1 MHWVSIIWSAGAGAC
16 LMLAL
21 LNALVWIKDRKAW
34 TSLILALM
42 ACGVAGHALMELGM
56 MSTRDPLI
64 FGRFLYWSHLYSFTV
79 IACSILFVR
88 LYLGTGR
95 NWLAALVIGW
105 RLVALV
111 LNFFFCEVNI
121 NYTEIRSLN
130 QVAFLGEEV
139 SIVAEADINRLM
151 WLAQTA
157 LPLWLLFVVDATV
170 TRWKQKDQPFRGVV
184 VGGCMALFILLAITQ
199 AVLSLNGLIATPM
212 LPSIAFGFM
221 TLAMGY
227 ELSRDVLRASQLTSE
242 LRNSEQRLRLAAT
255 AAHVVLWEWS
265 AGQDK
270 IWASSGAREFYDLPE
285 DQPLSFEHFKKSLHP
300 DDRERV
306 LTVINE
312 AVKCGGS
319 FSTEYRRVYSDG
331 RVRRMAGSGSAERDP
346 ITGTTLLRGVSVD
359 VTESH
364 EAKQTLRAQREQLN
378 HTLRLAT
385 MSQMASSLAHELNQ
399 PLTAIVNNANAA
411 RRMMAKET
419 ASQQDLVEIFE
430 DIAADGQRAGGV
442 IRGIRTLARHEEQE
456 RMEIS
461 FEQVVGELLPL
472 ITAEARAR
480 GVEVVVEMDSP
491 LPMLWGN
498 SVQIQQILLNLTMN
512 AMDALEAPEFIQ
524 RKVILRAEVE
534 AASALVMSVRDFG
547 MGLTTEVAEHL
558 FEPFFTTKEN
568 GLGMGLAIVKS
579 LVEAHGG
586 YITAANADGGGV
598 CFQIW
603 LPANPM
609 PV

>member
-1 MHWVSIIWSAGAGAC
+1 
-16 LMLAL
+16 MLAL
-21 LNALVWIKDRKAW
+21 SHALVWIKDRKAW
-34 TSLILALM
+34 TSLILAAM

-56 MSTRDPLI
+56 MSTTAPLI

-95 NWLAALVIGW
+95 NWLAAVVIGW
-105 RLVALV
+105 RLIALV

-121 NYTEIRSLN
+121 NYTEIRSLR

-139 SIVAEADINRLM
+139 SIVADADINRLM

-157 LPLWLLFVVDATV
+157 LPLWLVFVVDATV
-170 TRWKQKDQPFRGVV
+170 TQWKQKDQPYRRVFVGVS
-184 VGGCMALFILLAITQ
+184 MALFILLAITQ

-255 AAHVVLWEWS
+255 AAQVVLWEWS

-270 IWASSGAREFYDLPE
+270 IWASSGGRDFYDLPE

-319 FSTEYRRVYSDG
+319 FATEYRRLFHDG
-331 RVRRMAGSGSAERDP
+331 RVRRMAGSGTAERDP
-346 ITGTTLLRGVSVD
+346 VTGATFLRGVSVD

-364 EAKQTLRAQREQLN
+364 EAKESLRTQREQLY

-411 RRMMAKET
+411 RRMMAKEV

-442 IRGIRTLARHEEQE
+442 IRGIRTLARPEEQE
-456 RMEIS
+456 RLAIS
-461 FEQVVGELLPL
+461 FEQVAGELLPL
-472 ITAEARAR
+472 ITAESRAR
-480 GVEVVVEMDSP
+480 GVEVVVEIGRP
-491 LPMLWGN
+491 LPLLWGN
-498 SVQIQQILLNLTMN
+498 PVQIQQILLNLTMN
-512 AMDALEAPEFIQ
+512 AMDALDAPGVVQ

-534 AASALVMSVRDFG
+534 GASALLVSVRDFG
-547 MGLTTEVAEHL
+547 MGLTSDVAEHL
-558 FEPFFTTKEN
+558 FEPFFTTKEK

-586 YITAANADGGGV
+586 YINAANPDGGGV

-603 LPANPM
+603 LPAHSA